1 MKNKMKVPKNGNSKI
16 LSNDVE
22 ATLIGVMLLLV
33 SLIGLLGKGPVGQ
46 FLQYCIVFI
55 FGNFYFLVYAYLI
68 FISLYFIIAKK
79 MYTVKINMYLFAS
92 ILILFSLLIGAS
104 STNIDLTISNFS
116 NTYINILNATPGISL
131 FKITSFE
138 AISYTGG
145 GYLGFLLRGFL
156 NTCFTS
162 VGTTIVVAVF
172 AFVGI
177 SVFLKDFIVYFIRF
191 FKAVKTKTE
200 ERRSKKLEE
209 HKSEEE
215 TKTKVNGVSFVSDDE
230 PIVTEPE
237 IKTFKPE
244 YKEERSTQVVKEEPT
259 PFVVKEEKLAP
270 FIVKEEPAKP
280 LFVEE
285 SRHGEENSFT
295 PENKMQL
302 FVDDIPNEEEKK
314 SESVG
319 VKSETIPVEPV
330 KKTYEEVNNQILEPI
345 VSKPINN
352 IKEEP
357 IINNSSFVNE
367 EVAPTQSNV
376 SNNELE
382 HEEKRPLYENYQLPP
397 LSILKDPQNDDVSL
411 ENRIIAEQ
419 RLNKINELFQ
429 QFKIGATAISY
440 TIGPS
445 CTRFNI
451 KMNPGVKVNVLS
463 SIQNEIAI
471 YLGGNKTV
479 RLELVVEG
487 RDTSSIEIGNVKI
500 SSVSF
505 KECLKSIS
513 NRTSPKDKLLVPL
526 GKGIEGNV
534 ITVSLDE
541 LPHLLVAGTT
551 GSGKSVLINT
561 MIASLIMRNR
571 PDELKLMLIDPK
583 KIEFSKYND
592 LPHLLCPVI
601 SEAVEGKNALKKLVA
616 EMENRYSL
624 FLTKGKGCS
633 KISEFN
639 ELAEVLGLEKLPNI
653 VMICDEFS
661 DFMSEYG
668 KEIEPLI
675 KRLAQKARACGIYLI
690 ICTQRPSATVITGDI
705 KAVVPSRISL
715 SVSQALESRIIL
727 DEGGAESLLGNGD
740 MLARI
745 PRHNSLLRVQGS
757 FVTNLELISVCDFIR
772 SQAKADYNQDFVNL
786 VEQDDLGGVNQFEG
800 GFGTRKQ
807 KDVLHEQAKRHVVES
822 RIAST
827 SNLQSFFGIGYA
839 RADHILN
846 CLEDEGVIKRA
857 SNGNRRIVVMTME
870 DYERQQQEKANNE

>member
-1 MKNKMKVPKNGNSKI
+1 MKNKMKVPKNGNNKI

-92 ILILFSLLIGAS
+92 VLILFSLLIGAS
-104 STNIDLTISNFS
+104 SSNIDLTISNFS
-116 NTYINILNATPGISL
+116 NTYINVLNATPGISL
-131 FKITSFE
+131 FSITSFE

-177 SVFLKDFIVYFIRF
+177 SVFLKDFVVYFIRF
-191 FKAVKTKTE
+191 FKTVKSKNE
-200 ERRSKKLEE
+200 EKKSKKFEE
-209 HKSEEE
+209 DKLKE
-215 TKTKVNGVSFVSDDE
+215 
-230 PIVTEPE
+230 E
-237 IKTFKPE
+237 IKTKDNNIPLTSKEQVVKESEIKTVKPE
-244 YKEERSTQVVKEEPT
+244 YKEEKFNQGLKKELTSLINQDNQSEQH
-259 PFVVKEEKLAP
+259 
-270 FIVKEEPAKP
+270 IVKEENNEQ
-280 LFVEE
+280 LLVEKT
-285 SRHGEENSFT
+285 HQVDDNFFAQ
-295 PENKMQL
+295 ENKMQL
-302 FVDDIPNEEEKK
+302 FVDDFPNEEEKK
-314 SESVG
+314 TESV
-319 VKSETIPVEPV
+319 VIKSETISVEPV
-330 KKTYEEVNNQILEPI
+330 KRNYTEINPLFDPISDKPSNNEEESLL
-345 VSKPINN
+345 
-352 IKEEP
+352 
-357 IINNSSFVNE
+357 NNSSLVNE
-367 EVAPTQSNV
+367 EIAPVKSNI
-376 SNNELE
+376 SNINEFE

-397 LSILKDPQNDDVSL
+397 LSLLKDSQNDDVSL

-419 RLNKINELFQ
+419 RLGKINELFQ

-513 NRTSPKDKLLVPL
+513 NRNDPKDKLLVPL

-583 KIEFSKYND
+583 KIEFSKYNA

-601 SEAVEGKNALKKLVA
+601 SEAIEGKNALKKLVA

-633 KISEFN
+633 KISEYN
-639 ELAEVLGLEKLPNI
+639 ELADVLGFEKLPNI

-745 PRHNSLLRVQGS
+745 PRHNSLLRVQGLY
-757 FVTNLELISVCDFIR
+757 VTNLELISVCDFIR
-772 SQAKADYNQDFVNL
+772 NQAKVEYNPDFVNL
-786 VEQDDLGGVNQFEG
+786 VEQDDLGVVNQFEG
-800 GFGTRKQ
+800 IIGTRKQ
-807 KDVLHEQAKRHVVES
+807 KDVLHDQAKRHVIES

-827 SNLQSFFGIGYA
+827 SNLQSYFGIGYA

-857 SNGNRRIVVMTME
+857 NNGNRRIVVMTME
-870 DYERQQQEKANNE
+870 DFEKQQQEKNNNE